1 MKFSIRFYLSVLL
14 LAVFLE
20 QLQQAEGNPII
31 APALKVIPVIAS
43 LVSAITEA
51 IDIFNKVKRG
61 QSTVHIPQKLKAG
74 EDFEIY
80 KVSSWLVSI

>member
-1 MKFSIRFYLSVLL
+1 MKFGIRFYLSVLL

-20 QLQQAEGNPII
+20 QLQQAEGNPI

-80 KVSSWLVSI
+80 KVSS

>member
-1 MKFSIRFYLSVLL
+1 MRFGIRFYLSAVL

-20 QLQQAEGNPII
+20 QLQQAEGNPI

>member
-20 QLQQAEGNPII
+20 QLQQAEGNPI

-80 KVSSWLVSI
+80 KVSS

>member
-20 QLQQAEGNPII
+20 QLQQAEGNPI